1 MSFMM
6 LYLSNTMRVK
16 EFLTILEKDIIYKIL
31 KNDQIIMKLVN
42 IFKSNK
48 DGIKNLDNIDN
59 STKILTVS
67 IKVAL
72 KSLENIHTFFYFNR
86 RMQMNI

>member
-1 MSFMM
+1 M

>member
-72 KSLENIHTFFYFNR
+72 KSLENIHTFLF
-86 RMQMNI
+86 

>member
-72 KSLENIHTFFYFNR
+72 KSLENIYTFLF
-86 RMQMNI
+86 